1 MIRTKVDPLWF
12 KRCCAFHLQFFPDR
26 EALSKLCDLQESIER
41 NSTAPLLRVPATS
54 LHMTVATLLNA
65 ATQLRIPN
73 HEVWKRKGERWKAI
87 VEKLVEE
94 TPPIELHFDE
104 VAASEAAIFVRAQEP
119 VELRELRSAIS
130 DAICFEHWRPT
141 PPQIA
146 HMTLFRFSAVEW
158 LPAVDFNAGFLPVGV
173 RVGSLQLLEERVYP
187 NVDVNML
194 SEPLLQGRS
203 PR

>member
-26 EALSKLCDLQESIER
+26 EALSKLSDLQESIER
-41 NSTAPLLRVPATS
+41 NSTTPLLRVPATS

-73 HEVWKRKGERWKAI
+73 HEFWNRKGERWKAI

-94 TPPIELHFDE
+94 TAPIELHFDE
-104 VAASEAAIFVRAQEP
+104 VAASEAA
-119 VELRELRSAIS
+119 ELRELRSAIS

-158 LPAVDFNAGFLPVGV
+158 LPAVDFDAGFLPVGV
-173 RVGSLQLLEERVYP
+173 RVGSLQLLEERVCP

-194 SEPLLQGRS
+194 SEPLLLGRS